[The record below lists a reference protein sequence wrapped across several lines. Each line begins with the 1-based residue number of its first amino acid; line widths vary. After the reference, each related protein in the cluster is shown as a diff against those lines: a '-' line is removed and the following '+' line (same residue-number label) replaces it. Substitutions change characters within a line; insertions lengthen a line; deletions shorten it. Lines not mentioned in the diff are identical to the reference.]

1 MRQLKI
7 THQITNRDSS
17 TVEKYF
23 NEISKEE
30 LLTPQEE
37 VDLARRIKQG
47 DQRAL
52 EKLVRANLRFVVS
65 VAKQYHH
72 GSMPLNDLINEGN
85 VGLIKA
91 AKMFDETKGFKFIS
105 YAVWWIR
112 QSIMEAL
119 NEHSRIVRIPSN
131 KIGEL
136 SKISQAVSRIEQK
149 FEREPTHDELAEYLG
164 VKVEDIKSANTAAI
178 RQSSLDAPIGD
189 EDDGTMYDVMS
200 NPDAETTD
208 TLLADKDSLKTELDR
223 LLASLLT
230 DREQEVL
237 KRFFGIGCD
246 YSLSLDDIAE
256 DLGLTRERARQIKEG
271 ALKKLRANYGA
282 MKLLQ
287 PYTTPG
293 PSLQKVVESGAAPRP
308 LRIL

>member
-23 NEISKEE
+23 NEVSKEE

-47 DQRAL
+47 DQKAL

-136 SKISQAVSRIEQK
+136 SKISQAVSRIEQR

-178 RQSSLDAPIGD
+178 RQSSLDAPFEEGD
-189 EDDGTMYDVMS
+189 EGSLYDVLKS
-200 NPDAETTD
+200 NEPDQVETV
-208 TLLADKDSLKTELDR
+208 LAGKDSLRVELSR
-223 LLASLLT
+223 LLSTLA

-271 ALKKLRANYGA
+271 ALKKLRANFGA

-287 PYTTPG
+287 PY
-293 PSLQKVVESGAAPRP
+293 L
-308 LRIL
+308 L